1 AARIDPLPVRPGFPP
16 SITGFPANQ
25 SSWLYNAIVPLSAR
39 YDPDGTHGGSSAGAR
54 ATTYDHNVNTFGRDE
69 NGFARRPLDNVG
81 IQYGLAALNAGDIST
96 AQFLDLNEKT
106 GGLDIVIWSGV
117 CGPRARVITDAFT
130 YMAAWLD
137 NMTADTAA
145 GSPAR
150 KIARNKPTSL
160 TDGCWTGAAAPFV
173 FVAER
178 QVLGGPGT
186 STCNTQ
192 YPGYLF
198 PRYMAGMPLSNDI
211 VKCQLRR
218 IDLADYHVRF
228 TADQLAR
235 LGQIFPDGVC
245 DYSRPGVAQHAL
257 LG

>member
-1 AARIDPLPVRPGFPP
+1 MVADRKATRAAYE
-16 SITGFPANQ
+16 TGKVLN
-25 SSWLYNAIVPLSAR
+25 
-39 YDPDGTHGGSSAGAR
+39 GGG
-54 ATTYDHNVNTFGRDE
+54 
-69 NGFARRPLDNVG
+69 
-81 IQYGLAALNAGDIST
+81 GLASVPILDVDVIYTDQSAAGDVHMKYNHFVTRQRLIN
-96 AQFLDLNEKT
+96 ANGNADNM
-106 GGLDIVIWSGV
+106 VIWSGV
-117 CGPRARVITDAFT
+117 FGPRAGVITDAFT

-137 NMTADTAA
+137 NITADTAA

-245 DYSRPGVAQHAL
+245 DYSRPGVDQHDL
-257 LG
+257 LSTWITYTDVGKFKKDRDDDD